1 MEEEGKENAESGAM
15 EESSA
20 LIEPMEENVTSPK
33 KAEDIQKEIHSQL
46 KKSAQQQVVIYTKHI
61 LN

>member
-1 MEEEGKENAESGAM
+1 MEEEENENSESGAM
-15 EESSA
+15 KESSA
-20 LIEPMEENVTSPK
+20 VIEPMEENVTSPK
-33 KAEDIQKEIHSQL
+33 AEDIQKEIHNQL